1 MLINPNA
8 RHKNTAL
15 QNVATDPFDRPVPGQ
30 SLTGEPNK
38 WAWEKPPQMPNV
50 DEALVFVMD
59 KLQNSPETQK
69 NYDKIITMG
78 MPIESITNTI
88 ALGGFIEG
96 LWSVDVLELLKPPLM
111 ASLMLYAEEKQL
123 PFVPFN
129 NDKPA
134 DYNPVLDEMDDFEFF
149 STMEENNKEAHDV
162 VVNALNESVD
172 RIIKK
177 ENMEDEIANSFLV
190 VSPEVMDSENL
201 EQEKNNE

>member
-1 MLINPNA
+1 
-8 RHKNTAL
+8 
-15 QNVATDPFDRPVPGQ
+15 
-30 SLTGEPNK
+30 
-38 WAWEKPPQMPNV
+38 
-50 DEALVFVMD
+50 
-59 KLQNSPETQK
+59 
-69 NYDKIITMG
+69 MG
-78 MPIESITNTI
+78 MHIESITNTI

>member
-8 RHKNTAL
+8 RYKDTAL
-15 QNVATDPFDRPVPGQ
+15 KNVATDPFDRPVPGQ

-38 WAWEKPPQMPNV
+38 WAWEKPPQMTNV
-50 DEALVFVMD
+50 DEALIFVMD
-59 KLQNSPETQK
+59 KLQNSPQTQK

-177 ENMEDEIANSFLV
+177 ENMEDEIAYSFLV

>member
-8 RHKNTAL
+8 RYKDTAL
-15 QNVATDPFDRPVPGQ
+15 KNVSTDPFDRPVPGQ

-38 WAWEKPPQMPNV
+38 WAWEKPPQMTNV
-50 DEALVFVMD
+50 DEALIFVMD
-59 KLQNSPETQK
+59 KLQNSPQTQK

-134 DYNPVLDEMDDFEFF
+134 DYNPVLDEMDDYDFF
-149 STMEENNKEAHDV
+149 ATMAENNPNANSKLKVALEESATQAMKEENKMADM
-162 VVNALNESVD
+162 
-172 RIIKK
+172 K
-177 ENMEDEIANSFLV
+177 NSFLV
-190 VSPEVMDSENL
+190 VSMDKEEVP
-201 EQEKNNE
+201 NNE

>member
-8 RHKNTAL
+8 RYKDTAL
-15 QNVATDPFDRPVPGQ
+15 KNVSTDPFDRPVPGQ

-38 WAWEKPPQMPNV
+38 WAWEKPPQMTNV
-50 DEALVFVMD
+50 DEALVFVME
-59 KLQNSPETQK
+59 KIQNSPPTQK

-134 DYNPVLDEMDDFEFF
+134 DYNPLLDEMDDYDFF
-149 STMEENNKEAHDV
+149 ATMAENNPDANSKLKVALEESATQAMKEENKMADM
-162 VVNALNESVD
+162 
-172 RIIKK
+172 K
-177 ENMEDEIANSFLV
+177 NSFLV
-190 VSPEVMDSENL
+190 VSMDKEEVP
-201 EQEKNNE
+201 NNE

>member
-38 WAWEKPPQMPNV
+38 WAWEKPPQMTNV

-134 DYNPVLDEMDDFEFF
+134 DYNPVLDEMDDFEFLAPWKKTIKRH
-149 STMEENNKEAHDV
+149 TMW
-162 VVNALNESVD
+162 
-172 RIIKK
+172 
-177 ENMEDEIANSFLV
+177 
-190 VSPEVMDSENL
+190 
-201 EQEKNNE
+201 

>member
-8 RHKNTAL
+8 RYKDTAL
-15 QNVATDPFDRPVPGQ
+15 KNVATDPFDRPVPGQ

-38 WAWEKPPQMPNV
+38 WAWEKPPQMTNV
-50 DEALVFVMD
+50 DEALIFVMD
-59 KLQNSPETQK
+59 KLQNSPQTQK

-134 DYNPVLDEMDDFEFF
+134 DYNPVLDEMDDYDFF
-149 STMEENNKEAHDV
+149 ATMAENNPDASSKLKVALDESATQAMKEENKMTDM
-162 VVNALNESVD
+162 
-172 RIIKK
+172 K
-177 ENMEDEIANSFLV
+177 NSFLV
-190 VSPEVMDSENL
+190 VSMDKEKEEVLD
-201 EQEKNNE
+201 NE

>member
-8 RHKNTAL
+8 RYKDTAL
-15 QNVATDPFDRPVPGQ
+15 KNVSTDPFDRPVPGQ

-38 WAWEKPPQMPNV
+38 WAWEKPPQMTNV
-50 DEALVFVMD
+50 DEALVFVME
-59 KLQNSPETQK
+59 KIQNSPPTQK
-69 NYDKIITMG
+69 TYDKIITMG

-134 DYNPVLDEMDDFEFF
+134 DYNPVLDEMDDYDFF
-149 STMEENNKEAHDV
+149 ATMAENNPDANSKLKVALEESATQAMKEENKMADM
-162 VVNALNESVD
+162 
-172 RIIKK
+172 K
-177 ENMEDEIANSFLV
+177 NSFLV
-190 VSPEVMDSENL
+190 VSMDKEEVP
-201 EQEKNNE
+201 NNE

>member
-1 MLINPNA
+1 
-8 RHKNTAL
+8 
-15 QNVATDPFDRPVPGQ
+15 
-30 SLTGEPNK
+30 
-38 WAWEKPPQMPNV
+38 
-50 DEALVFVMD
+50 MD
-59 KLQNSPETQK
+59 KLQNSPQTQK

>member
-8 RHKNTAL
+8 RYKDTAL
-15 QNVATDPFDRPVPGQ
+15 KNVSTDPFDRPVPGQ

-38 WAWEKPPQMPNV
+38 WAWEKPPQMTNV
-50 DEALVFVMD
+50 DEALVFVME
-59 KLQNSPETQK
+59 KIQNSPPTQK

-134 DYNPVLDEMDDFEFF
+134 DYNPVLDEMDDYDFF
-149 STMEENNKEAHDV
+149 ATMAENNPDANSKLKV
-162 VVNALNESVD
+162 ALEESATQAM
-172 RIIKK
+172 KA
-177 ENMEDEIANSFLV
+177 ENKMADMKNSFLV
-190 VSPEVMDSENL
+190 VSMDKEEVP
-201 EQEKNNE
+201 NNE

>member
-38 WAWEKPPQMPNV
+38 WAWEKPPQITNV

-59 KLQNSPETQK
+59 KLQNSPQTQK

-111 ASLMLYAEEKQL
+111 ASLMLYTEEKQL

-134 DYNPVLDEMDDFEFF
+134 DYNPVLDEMDDYDFF
-149 STMEENNKEAHDV
+149 ATMAENNPDASSKLKVALDEAALASVKEK
-162 VVNALNESVD
+162 N
-172 RIIKK
+172 K
-177 ENMEDEIANSFLV
+177 MEDMKNSFLV
-190 VSPEVMDSENL
+190 VSMDKEKEEVLD
-201 EQEKNNE
+201 NE

>member
-1 MLINPNA
+1 M
-8 RHKNTAL
+8 
-15 QNVATDPFDRPVPGQ
+15 PGQ

-38 WAWEKPPQMPNV
+38 WAWEKPPQMTNV
-50 DEALVFVMD
+50 DEALVFVME
-59 KLQNSPETQK
+59 KIQNSPPTQK

-111 ASLMLYAEEKQL
+111 ASLMLFAEEKQL

-134 DYNPVLDEMDDFEFF
+134 DYNPVLDEMDDYDFF
-149 STMEENNKEAHDV
+149 ATMAEHNPDANSKLKVALEESATQAMKEENKMADM
-162 VVNALNESVD
+162 
-172 RIIKK
+172 K
-177 ENMEDEIANSFLV
+177 NSFLV
-190 VSPEVMDSENL
+190 VSMDKEEVP
-201 EQEKNNE
+201 NNE

>member
-38 WAWEKPPQMPNV
+38 WAWEKPPQITNV

-59 KLQNSPETQK
+59 KLQNSPQTQK

-177 ENMEDEIANSFLV
+177 EIANSFLV

>member
-8 RHKNTAL
+8 RYKDTAL
-15 QNVATDPFDRPVPGQ
+15 KNVSTDPFDRPVPEQ

-38 WAWEKPPQMPNV
+38 WAWEKPPQMTNV
-50 DEALVFVMD
+50 DEALVFVME
-59 KLQNSPETQK
+59 KIQNSPPTQK

-134 DYNPVLDEMDDFEFF
+134 DYNPVLDEMDDYDFF
-149 STMEENNKEAHDV
+149 ATMAENNPDANSKLKVALEESATQAMKEENKMADM
-162 VVNALNESVD
+162 
-172 RIIKK
+172 K
-177 ENMEDEIANSFLV
+177 NSFLV
-190 VSPEVMDSENL
+190 VSMDKEEVP
-201 EQEKNNE
+201 NNE

>member
-1 MLINPNA
+1 MTHVILDIETNGLTPDTIWCVVCQEVGSDEFA
-8 RHKNTAL
+8 
-15 QNVATDPFDRPVPGQ
+15 VFTDADTF
-30 SLTGEPNK
+30 NIY
-38 WAWEKPPQMPNV
+38 M
-50 DEALVFVMD
+50 DE
-59 KLQNSPETQK
+59 K

-134 DYNPVLDEMDDFEFF
+134 DYNPVLDEMDDYDFF
-149 STMEENNKEAHDV
+149 ATMAENNPD
-162 VVNALNESVD
+162 
-172 RIIKK
+172 
-177 ENMEDEIANSFLV
+177 ANSKLKV
-190 VSPEVMDSENL
+190 AL
-201 EQEKNNE
+201 EESAPQAMK

>member
-8 RHKNTAL
+8 RYKDTAL
-15 QNVATDPFDRPVPGQ
+15 KNVSTDPFDRPVPGQ

-38 WAWEKPPQMPNV
+38 WAWEKPPQMTNV
-50 DEALVFVMD
+50 DEALVFVME
-59 KLQNSPETQK
+59 KIQNSPPTQK

-129 NDKPA
+129 NVKPA
-134 DYNPVLDEMDDFEFF
+134 DYNPVLDEMDDYDFF
-149 STMEENNKEAHDV
+149 ATMAENNPDANSKLKVALEESATQAMKEENKMADM
-162 VVNALNESVD
+162 
-172 RIIKK
+172 K
-177 ENMEDEIANSFLV
+177 NSFLV
-190 VSPEVMDSENL
+190 VSMDKEEVP
-201 EQEKNNE
+201 NNE

>member
-8 RHKNTAL
+8 RYKDTAL
-15 QNVATDPFDRPVPGQ
+15 KNVSTDPFDRPVPGQ

-38 WAWEKPPQMPNV
+38 WAWEKPPQMTNV
-50 DEALVFVMD
+50 DEALVFVME
-59 KLQNSPETQK
+59 KIQNSPPTQK

-134 DYNPVLDEMDDFEFF
+134 DYNPVLDEMDDYDFF
-149 STMEENNKEAHDV
+149 ATMAENNPDANSKLKVALEESATQAMKEENKMADM
-162 VVNALNESVD
+162 
-172 RIIKK
+172 K
-177 ENMEDEIANSFLV
+177 NSFLV
-190 VSPEVMDSENL
+190 VSMDKEEVP
-201 EQEKNNE
+201 NNE

>member
-8 RHKNTAL
+8 RYKDTAL
-15 QNVATDPFDRPVPGQ
+15 KNVSTDPFDRPVPGQ

-38 WAWEKPPQMPNV
+38 WAWEKPPQMTNV
-50 DEALVFVMD
+50 DEALVFVME
-59 KLQNSPETQK
+59 KIQNSPPTQK

-96 LWSVDVLELLKPPLM
+96 LWCVDVLELLKPPLM

-134 DYNPVLDEMDDFEFF
+134 DYNPVLDEMDDYDFF
-149 STMEENNKEAHDV
+149 ATMAENNPDANSKLKVALEESATQAMKEENKMADM
-162 VVNALNESVD
+162 
-172 RIIKK
+172 K
-177 ENMEDEIANSFLV
+177 NSFLV
-190 VSPEVMDSENL
+190 VSMDKEEVP
-201 EQEKNNE
+201 NNE

>member
-8 RHKNTAL
+8 RYKDTAL
-15 QNVATDPFDRPVPGQ
+15 KNVSTDPFDSPVPGQ

-38 WAWEKPPQMPNV
+38 WAWEKPPQMTNV
-50 DEALVFVMD
+50 DEALVFVME
-59 KLQNSPETQK
+59 KIQNSPPTQK

-134 DYNPVLDEMDDFEFF
+134 DYNPVLDEMDDYDFF
-149 STMEENNKEAHDV
+149 ATMAENNPDANSKLKVALEESATQAMKEENKMADM
-162 VVNALNESVD
+162 
-172 RIIKK
+172 K
-177 ENMEDEIANSFLV
+177 NSFLV
-190 VSPEVMDSENL
+190 VSMDKEEVP
-201 EQEKNNE
+201 NNE